1 LPIGTIEGER
11 LVVAAGHVPNSK
23 DFRRT
28 TKMGIQKPLIRLL
41 LSNHAYLATDPRDK
55 AYALLGLAS
64 DGQELVPAPHYR
76 QSVQCVLEDLIR
88 AMLMSQGCAN
98 MAAFRSASRDPGR
111 QSAILGP
118 RLGAAWKHDQAI
130 CRNRNF

>member
-1 LPIGTIEGER
+1 LPIRTIEGER
-11 LVVAAGHVPNSK
+11 LVVAAGYVPNSK

-64 DGQELVPAPHYR
+64 DGQELVPAPNYR
-76 QSVQCVLEDLIR
+76 QSVQSVLEDLIR

-98 MAAFRSASRDPGR
+98 MAVFRSTSRDPGR